1 MLGRDGV
8 RVGIRTRLTVRVIT
22 KVKIIIRVSKLEL
35 AKVPNV

>member
-35 AKVPNV
+35 AKVP